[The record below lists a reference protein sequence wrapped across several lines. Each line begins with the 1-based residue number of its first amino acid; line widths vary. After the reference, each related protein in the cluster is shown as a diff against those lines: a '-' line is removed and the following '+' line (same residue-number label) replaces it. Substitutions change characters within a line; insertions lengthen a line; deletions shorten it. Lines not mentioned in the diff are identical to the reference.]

1 MVTRRIR
8 IVESTLRYQV
18 REVPDGYVPGSP
30 CTSPDVVSSI
40 VRAVIGESPVEKFL
54 VLILDGKYKLVAV
67 DVVSTGTLNSSL
79 VHPREVFGSALRTGG
94 VAAIIVA
101 HNHPSGD
108 PTPSPEDRTVT
119 RRLRDAGK
127 LLGVPVL
134 DHVIIG
140 DGSYESMRETERVQ
154 F

>member
-67 DVVSTGTLNSSL
+67 DVVSTG
-79 VHPREVFGSALRTGG
+79 G

-140 DGSYESMRETERVQ
+140 DDRYYSFKESSSW
-154 F
+154 